1 MLSNH
6 DAALS
11 PRRPETMPYATV
23 ITGAEHVLEDLA
35 PSFSSAIAKIR
46 RREGEWILES
56 SRFEP
61 YESDEKLYEAA
72 KALVSQIHEVLALYL
87 RLLDEPLTVRAL
99 LKLTDDDKLV
109 ARRRYSTMTVNVY
122 MPARRAFIP
131 TDSGS
136 LGTVVLSRAATDPAI
151 TEALSLVGHQ
161 ALTWGRIY
169 DILEFVRVKRS
180 IVKRTA
186 NHYRHLGNPN
196 NYPLPPNAP
205 TLAEASLFATDLLKT
220 WIAKRI

>member
-1 MLSNH
+1 
-6 DAALS
+6 
-11 PRRPETMPYATV
+11 
-23 ITGAEHVLEDLA
+23 
-35 PSFSSAIAKIR
+35 
-46 RREGEWILES
+46 
-56 SRFEP
+56 
-61 YESDEKLYEAA
+61 
-72 KALVSQIHEVLALYL
+72 
-87 RLLDEPLTVRAL
+87 
-99 LKLTDDDKLV
+99 
-109 ARRRYSTMTVNVY
+109 MTVNVY
-122 MPARRAFIP
+122 MPARRALIP

-169 DILEFVRVKRS
+169 DILEFVGVKRS
-180 IVKRTA
+180 TVKRTA